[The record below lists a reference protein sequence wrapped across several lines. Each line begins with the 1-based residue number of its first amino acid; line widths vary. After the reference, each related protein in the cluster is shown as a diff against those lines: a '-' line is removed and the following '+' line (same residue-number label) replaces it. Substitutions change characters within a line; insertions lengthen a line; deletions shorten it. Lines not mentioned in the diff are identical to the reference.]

1 MEAET
6 LELRLE
12 EIVRNKEFAE
22 KLLSLKT
29 KDEVKKLFSDNGIE
43 INDVEIEQLGA
54 NLRML
59 VPKLISGEL
68 TDKQL
73 ENLSSGE
80 DLEKKKSGIVEPNS
94 FTRFVGKVLST
105 PVMVAS
111 YTAGAIVGG
120 LPKGFYDGWQD
131 TWYGYNR

>member
-59 VPKLISGEL
+59 VPKLISGDL

-73 ENLSSGE
+73 ENLSAGNQDE
-80 DLEKKKSGIVEPNS
+80 EKQSRIVKPS
-94 FTRFVGKVLST
+94 QFIRFVGQGLSF
-105 PVMVAS
+105 PVRAAS
-111 YTAGAIVGG
+111 YAVGAIAAG

-131 TWYGYNR
+131 TWYGCDR